1 MILSGDTGKKTVS
14 DVYDTRDLAQ
24 RMDSLIEAISAVTSG
39 LNIDETLQN
48 IVDSARLLIHCRY
61 CALGIMGNDDQLEN
75 FLVSGLSE
83 EQIKKIG
90 DLPVGKGLLG
100 LLIQSPYPIRVD
112 DLGSHPMSYGFP
124 PNHPKMTTFL
134 GVPIVI
140 RGKVFGNLYLTD
152 KIDQSSGEPAS
163 PRSKIIPFTY
173 TDERLVIA
181 LAAIAG
187 IAIENTRLH
196 QRAAQLVLTAD
207 RERIARD
214 LHDIVIQRLFAIG
227 MSLQSTVNI
236 LEDDI
241 GKERI
246 DRIIDDLDST
256 IADIRKTIF
265 SLGNKET
272 TFKSMIME
280 TVDNAAQ
287 FLGFKPQLTLNG
299 HVDILVNQQLGEHL
313 LAVLKEGLS
322 NILRHAKATQ
332 VKVHLQVD
340 RYITL
345 TIEDNGRGMGANV
358 KRGFG
363 LSNMEERAKLLSGSF
378 DLSPSQLGGVIIKWS
393 VPNDLYL

>member
-1 MILSGDTGKKTVS
+1 MSSSGNLGAKTVS
-14 DVYDTRDLAQ
+14 DIYDNRDLAQ
-24 RMDSLIEAISAVTSG
+24 RMDSLIEAIAAVTSG

-48 IVDSARLLIHCRY
+48 IVDSARSLIHCRY
-61 CALGIMGNDDQLEN
+61 CALGIMGSDNWLEK
-75 FLVSGLSE
+75 FLVSGIE
-83 EQIKKIG
+83 EEEIQRIG

-100 LLIQSPYPIRVD
+100 LLIQSPYPIRID
-112 DLGSHPMSYGFP
+112 DLSSHPMSYGFP
-124 PNHPKMTTFL
+124 ANHPKMTTFL
-134 GVPIVI
+134 GVPIAI
-140 RGKVFGNLYLTD
+140 RGKIFGNLYLTD
-152 KIDQSSGEPAS
+152 KTDQASGEPAT
-163 PRSKIIPFTY
+163 PRPKAVPFTY
-173 TDERLVIA
+173 TDERLAIA

-265 SLGNKET
+265 SLGNKEA
-272 TFKSMIME
+272 TFKSMIIE
-280 TVDNAAQ
+280 TIDNSAQ
-287 FLGFKPQLTLNG
+287 FLGFKPKLSLSG
-299 HVDILVNQQLGEHL
+299 HVDILVNHQLGEHL
-313 LAVLKEGLS
+313 LAVLKEALS
-322 NILRHAKATQ
+322 NILRHAKATE

-340 RYITL
+340 QYITL
-345 TIEDNGRGMGANV
+345 TVEDNGRGMEGNE

-378 DLSPSQLGGVIIKWS
+378 DISASQLGGLMIKWS
-393 VPNDLYL
+393 VPNGLNP